1 MKNRKDLVKTITARD
16 IEIYELE
23 EKIKELNKYKILYF
37 MKTKEVSRIKEVIQR
52 NLELLPDQVKYNFK
66 NNWWRVIFKVY
77 IEQTLI
83 DKCLIS
89 QSTFYSNMF

>member
-16 IEIYELE
+16 IVIYELE
-23 EKIKELNKYKILYF
+23 EKIKELNRYKILYF

-66 NNWWRVIFKVY
+66 NLLEELSGIKYN
-77 IEQTLI
+77 
-83 DKCLIS
+83 
-89 QSTFYSNMF
+89 

>member
-66 NNWWRVIFKVY
+66 NLLEELSGIKYN
-77 IEQTLI
+77 
-83 DKCLIS
+83 
-89 QSTFYSNMF
+89 

>member
-1 MKNRKDLVKTITARD
+1 MKNRKDLVKTITDRD

-66 NNWWRVIFKVY
+66 NLLEELSGIKYN
-77 IEQTLI
+77 
-83 DKCLIS
+83 
-89 QSTFYSNMF
+89 

>member
-52 NLELLPDQVKYNFK
+52 NIELLPDQVKFNFK
-66 NNWWRVIFKVY
+66 NLLEELSGIKYN
-77 IEQTLI
+77 
-83 DKCLIS
+83 
-89 QSTFYSNMF
+89 

>member
-52 NLELLPDQVKYNFK
+52 NIELLPDQVKYNFK
-66 NNWWRVIFKVY
+66 NLLEELSGIKYN
-77 IEQTLI
+77 
-83 DKCLIS
+83 
-89 QSTFYSNMF
+89 

>member
-37 MKTKEVSRIKEVIQR
+37 MKTKEVLRIKEVIQR
-52 NLELLPDQVKYNFK
+52 NIELLPDQVKYNFK
-66 NNWWRVIFKVY
+66 NLLEELSGIKYN
-77 IEQTLI
+77 
-83 DKCLIS
+83 
-89 QSTFYSNMF
+89 

>member
-37 MKTKEVSRIKEVIQR
+37 MKTKEVSRIKEVIQS

-66 NNWWRVIFKVY
+66 NLLEELSGIKYN
-77 IEQTLI
+77 
-83 DKCLIS
+83 
-89 QSTFYSNMF
+89 